1 MTSLLIIFDHLG
13 SWMTMGLAQL
23 ELVMSQGTDLD
34 LPMICNVLFIQVISG
49 ITVLKHRLY
58 SCQTV

>member
-1 MTSLLIIFDHLG
+1 
-13 SWMTMGLAQL
+13 MTMGLAQL